1 MLTSVKTLLSS
12 IVDYAGLFPP
22 AKLDMGEAM
31 ANYASN
37 QITPYNWMLGR
48 FVLPASRSQEFAEL
62 LPTFSLEKWL
72 LSVTLSGNFESELET
87 IQSIS
92 RVGKIAIAS
101 LEFPPLPATDMESV
115 FPHLSAGVDTFFE
128 IPFNADI
135 ESYLSALQYTGALA
149 KIRTGGMTADAF
161 PSASQLGHY
170 IVSFAEA
177 QVPFKATAGLHHPL
191 LGQHPLTYEPNSPYT
206 AMHGFLNVVILAA
219 LAYWQKVTREEA
231 IAILNEYSLDNFKI
245 TENSIEWRDRVL
257 SLSEIEV
264 ARQRFFRS
272 FGSCSFQ
279 EPIDDLKH
287 SKLLN

>member
-1 MLTSVKTLLSS
+1 
-12 IVDYAGLFPP
+12 
-22 AKLDMGEAM
+22 
-31 ANYASN
+31 
-37 QITPYNWMLGR
+37 MLGR
-48 FVLPASRSQEFAEL
+48 FVLPASRSQEFEEL
-62 LPTFSLEKWL
+62 LPAFSLEQWS

-101 LEFPPLPATDMESV
+101 LEFPPLPATDMESI
-115 FPHLSAGVDTFFE
+115 FPYLSAGVETFFE

-191 LGQHPLTYEPNSPYT
+191 PGQHHLTYGPNSPYT

-257 SLSEIEV
+257 SLSEIEL

>member
-48 FVLPASRSQEFAEL
+48 FVLPASRSQEFEEL
-62 LPTFSLEKWL
+62 LPAFSLEQWS

-101 LEFPPLPATDMESV
+101 LEFPPLPATDMESI
-115 FPHLSAGVDTFFE
+115 FPYLSAGVETFFE

-191 LGQHPLTYEPNSPYT
+191 PGQHHLTYEPNSPYT

-257 SLSEIEV
+257 SLSEIEL